1 MLHRLIDIVA
11 LAVCAVIGGAE
22 DWTDVVEFGE
32 AKQSWFTEF
41 LELPGGIPSHDT
53 FARVFSMIDVEAFGE
68 CFLSWVGSLAQLV
81 DGKVVA
87 IDGKSL
93 RRSHDGDHSE
103 VLHMVS
109 AFCTDS
115 GLVLGQRATDAKS
128 NEITA
133 IPELLEVLKLKGA
146 IVTIDAMGCQKKITA
161 KISDG
166 GADFVIGLKDNQPS
180 LHNGVDSLFDDLG
193 VLTNG
198 ADPKNFSFF
207 ETNERNRTR
216 QETRSY
222 YVTDQIQGLDLDD
235 WTDIRSVAMVTRRV
249 VRDGR
254 TTNELRY
261 FVSSLEPDAEKIAN
275 AIRSHWGIENKLHWV
290 LDVVFDEDCSRAR
303 RDTSAQNFAVLRHI
317 AINLLRSDSAKRSI
331 KGKRHR
337 AGWDNNYLAKL
348 VFGS

>member
-1 MLHRLIDIVA
+1 LIDIVA

-32 AKQSWFTEF
+32 AKHSWFAEF

-53 FARVFSMIDVEAFGE
+53 FARVFSMIDVEAFAD
-68 CFLSWVGSLAQLV
+68 CFLSWVGSLADLV
-81 DGKVVA
+81 DGRVVA

-93 RRSHDGDHSE
+93 RRSHDGDHAE

-109 AFCTDS
+109 AFCTSS

-133 IPELLEVLKLKGA
+133 IPELLELLRLEGA

-161 KISDG
+161 KIREGNGDY
-166 GADFVIGLKDNQPS
+166 VIALKDNQPA
-180 LHNGVDSLFDDLG
+180 LYAGVETVFDELG
-193 VLTNG
+193 VLDGSATPEG
-198 ADPKNFSFF
+198 FSFF

-216 QETRSY
+216 TETRSY
-222 YVTDQIQGLDLDD
+222 YVTDRVGGLDLEE
-235 WTDIRSVAMVTRRV
+235 WTDVRSVAMVLRRV

-261 FVSSLEPDAEKIAN
+261 FISSLEPDAEKIAN
-275 AIRSHWGIENKLHWV
+275 AVRSHWGIENRLHWV
-290 LDVVFDEDCSRAR
+290 LDVVFDEDRSRAR
-303 RDTSAQNFAVLRHI
+303 RDNSAQNLAVLRHV
-317 AINLLRSDSAKRSI
+317 AINLLRSDISSKKSI

-337 AGWDNNYLAKL
+337 AGWDNGYLAEL
-348 VFGS
+348 VFSG